1 MDMTSTGQD
10 DWSGDRGATLLSF
23 SATSLKDPA
32 YEASNF
38 RGTLHYSPIMHQTV
52 MRKSPKAPNIFD
64 KLEFCYCTQRDL
76 QTRRKNPKSTEARH
90 ARALATHPKAF
101 HFRKDC
107 LREWKLDIPEVRRK
121 ARINKTSAVLK
132 LSEAALLRESK
143 ETQDQISSFEASLP
157 TSINGIKE
165 NDNKIAVTTKRG
177 KRRSK
182 TRTKTG
188 DQISSR
194 IHFNHTG
201 GIGTTALTPRSI
213 RKVASLF

>member
-1 MDMTSTGQD
+1 MASACQD

-52 MRKSPKAPNIFD
+52 LRKSPKAPNIFD

-121 ARINKTSAVLK
+121 NAH
-132 LSEAALLRESK
+132 
-143 ETQDQISSFEASLP
+143 
-157 TSINGIKE
+157 KE
-165 NDNKIAVTTKRG
+165 NKRCSQTLRSSAF
-177 KRRSK
+177 KRVKRN
-182 TRTKTG
+182 TG
-188 DQISSR
+188 SNIC
-194 IHFNHTG
+194 F
-201 GIGTTALTPRSI
+201 
-213 RKVASLF
+213 

>member
-1 MDMTSTGQD
+1 MASACQD

-32 YEASNF
+32 YEASSF

-64 KLEFCYCTQRDL
+64 RLEFCYCTQRDL

-107 LREWKLDIPEVRRK
+107 LREWKLDIPEVKRKRRIK
-121 ARINKTSAVLK
+121 KTSGVLQ

-143 ETQDQISSFEASLP
+143 ETQDQISAFEASLP
-157 TSINGIKE
+157 TPLNGAVE
-165 NDNKIAVTTKRG
+165 NNNKMTVMTKTR
-177 KRRSK
+177 KKKTKAPSK
-182 TRTKTG
+182 TSK
-188 DQISSR
+188 QISSR
-194 IHFNHTG
+194 RIRFNHTG
-201 GIGTTALTPRSI
+201 GVGTTALTPRSI
-213 RKVASLF
+213 RKVAALF